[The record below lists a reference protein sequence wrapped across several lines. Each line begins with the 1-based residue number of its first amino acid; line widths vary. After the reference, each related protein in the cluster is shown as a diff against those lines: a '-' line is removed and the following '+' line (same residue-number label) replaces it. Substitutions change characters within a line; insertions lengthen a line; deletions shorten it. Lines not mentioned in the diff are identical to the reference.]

1 MIPTQTKV
9 AVLGLGIIGSR
20 ACANLVKAGWQV
32 ASWNRTPKA
41 TAQEADS
48 AAAAIEGAAI
58 VSIYLK
64 DSPAVRE
71 VIGTATDALSEGQI
85 LLNHATLDLATT
97 RWLAELCAQ
106 KGCRFLDC
114 PFTGSKVAAGNG
126 ELAYYIGG
134 DASLADELDA
144 YLSATSTSRLH
155 CGDIGA
161 ATVIKL
167 ATNLLSSS
175 IVQATAEALAIT
187 KGHDVDPSVLAE
199 AISRNVNSCKLV
211 EMKLPQMLAG
221 EYEAHFSLANMA
233 KDSRYILE
241 LAKAAGI
248 DTPGIAAVS
257 ARMHELSEQGLGN
270 LDFAALGKPYLE
282 SK

>member
-1 MIPTQTKV
+1 MTANDTKV

-20 ACANLVKAGWQV
+20 CADNLAKAGWQV
-32 ASWNRTPKA
+32 ASWNRTPKG
-41 TAQEADS
+41 TPQEAGT
-48 AAAAIEGAAI
+48 AAEAIADAAI

-71 VIGTATDALSEGQI
+71 VIGGAVDALTSGQI
-85 LLNHATLDLATT
+85 VLNHATLDVDTT
-97 RWLAELCAQ
+97 KWLADLCAE

-126 ELAYYIGG
+126 ALAYYIGG
-134 DASLADELDA
+134 DASLADELDDF
-144 YLSATSTSRLH
+144 LSATSTSRLH
-155 CGDIGA
+155 CGEIGS

-187 KGHDVDPSVLAE
+187 KGHAVDPAVLQE
-199 AISRNVNSCKLV
+199 AISRNVNSCKLID
-211 EMKLPQMLAG
+211 MKLPQMLAG
-221 EYEAHFSLANMA
+221 DYDAHFTLNNMA
-233 KDSRYILE
+233 KDSRYMLE

-248 DTPGIAAVS
+248 ETPGIAAVS
-257 ARMHELSEQGLGN
+257 ARMHELSDKGMGD
-270 LDFAALGKPYLE
+270 LDFAALGKPYLQGE
-282 SK
+282 

>member
-1 MIPTQTKV
+1 MTPSKAKV

-20 ACANLVKAGWQV
+20 CADNLAKAGWRV
-32 ASWNRTPKA
+32 TSWNRTPKG
-41 TAQEADS
+41 EDREVGS
-48 AAAAIEGAAI
+48 AAEAIQGAAI

-71 VIGTATDALSEGQI
+71 VIGGAADSLREGQI
-85 LLNHATLDLATT
+85 VLNHATIDLRTT
-97 RWLAELCAQ
+97 KWLAALCEE

-126 ELAYYIGG
+126 ALAYYIGG
-134 DASLADELDA
+134 DEALAEELDEF
-144 YLSATSTSRLH
+144 LSATSTSRLH
-155 CGDIGA
+155 CGEIGA

-187 KGHDVDPSVLAE
+187 KGHSVDPAVLQE
-199 AISRNVNSCKLV
+199 AISRNVNSCKLID
-211 EMKLPQMLAG
+211 MKLPQMLAG
-221 EYEAHFSLANMA
+221 DYDAHFTLANMA
-233 KDSRYILE
+233 KDSRYMLE

-248 DTPGIAAVS
+248 ETPAIAAVS
-257 ARMHELSEQGLGN
+257 KRMHELSDKGMAD
-270 LDFAALGKPYLE
+270 LDFAALGKPYLQGE
-282 SK
+282 